1 MADHVDCIKM
11 MALGRSFAIGTLYNY
26 VEDVAIP
33 SKYKKIISSF
43 KNSLSVYHPRCIKN
57 LN

>member
-11 MALGRSFAIGTLYNY
+11 MALGRSFVIGSLYNY

-33 SKYKKIISSF
+33 SKSKQIISPF
-43 KNSLSVYHPRCIKN
+43 K
-57 LN
+57 